1 MALALALAIAMGYG
15 TRYDENEQTQ
25 RLKRGVCVSKR
36 GLLVQGLRSTSSVSE
51 VGRVRV
57 GFGFVFGLCW
67 CILRRGRSTTMLG
80 NLLALLGT
88 PLICISASPKDKL
101 YPGQYLVIGIE
112 TCAASTTKSRSSNYC
127 DK

>member
-1 MALALALAIAMGYG
+1 MALALALALAIAMGYG

-57 GFGFVFGLCW
+57 GFGLCLG
-67 CILRRGRSTTMLG
+67 CVGAFCGGADRRPCSGISWHF
-80 NLLALLGT
+80 LAHH
-88 PLICISASPKDKL
+88 
-101 YPGQYLVIGIE
+101 
-112 TCAASTTKSRSSNYC
+112 
-127 DK
+127 

>member
-67 CILRRGRSTTMLG
+67 CILRIDDHARES
-80 NLLALLGT
+80 LGT
-88 PLICISASPKDKL
+88 SWHTIDLHQCISK
-101 YPGQYLVIGIE
+101 
-112 TCAASTTKSRSSNYC
+112 R
-127 DK
+127 